1 MSTTTED
8 LTTKPCDDCGHP
20 APYHAITVP
29 GKDGGT
35 IDLLDGM
42 PHRCDECAAKRR
54 DQVATDERAA
64 EAARMRDRW
73 ESTIP
78 EEYRATD
85 IDHEEFN
92 RRVWLALR
100 SHPFETEPLGLV
112 GPPGRCKTRI
122 LALFARKAIAANL
135 SIGWLNTFELVE
147 NLDARGYHKERAE
160 AFKAFRE
167 WKRCRVLFL
176 DDLGKTPWSA
186 RLESALFDLLEYR
199 HGRGLVTHWSLNPQP
214 EDVDQDPGD
223 AAVLTAALDSEGIA
237 SKRNRFAP
245 ILSRL
250 CNRTTIVPVR

>member
-1 MSTTTED
+1 MSTTADEITARR
-8 LTTKPCDDCGHP
+8 CDDCGTP
-20 APYHAITVP
+20 APYQPLTVP
-29 GKDGGT
+29 GRDGKT
-35 IDLLDGM
+35 IDLLARM
-42 PHRCDECAAKRR
+42 PHRCDDCANKRR
-54 DQVATDERAA
+54 EVVAESERNASAA
-64 EAARMRDRW
+64 AMRERW
-73 ESTIP
+73 EATIP
-78 EEYRATD
+78 KEYRATS

-92 RRVWLALR
+92 RRVWDALR
-100 SHPFETEPLGLV
+100 KHPFESEPLGLV

-135 SIGWLNTFELVE
+135 SIGWLNTFELLE
-147 NLDARGYHKERAE
+147 NIDARGHHKERAE
-160 AFKAFRE
+160 AFKVFRG

-186 RLESALFDLLEYR
+186 RLESGLFDLLEYR

-214 EDVDQDPGD
+214 EDVDDDPGD
-223 AAVLTAALDSEGIA
+223 AAVLTAALDPEGVA